1 MPQSRSRKPRA
12 RIRQAW
18 PKARGPLDRRSASRE
33 MREVLKTQVETAEEL
48 RSAKVP
54 TAAEPAFVF
63 KA

>member
-1 MPQSRSRKPRA
+1 
-12 RIRQAW
+12 
-18 PKARGPLDRRSASRE
+18 

-54 TAAEPAFVF
+54 TATEPAFVF